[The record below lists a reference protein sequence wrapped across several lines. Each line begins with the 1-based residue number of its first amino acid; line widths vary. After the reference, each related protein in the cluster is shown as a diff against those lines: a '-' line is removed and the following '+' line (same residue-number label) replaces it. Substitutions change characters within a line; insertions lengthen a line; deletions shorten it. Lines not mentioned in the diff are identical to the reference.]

1 MPITI
6 IKNLNECW
14 KLKEGILHSIKLHL
28 EQTGHKMQKPNC
40 SRFLSF
46 RGFWSSPAI
55 IFFSFVLH
63 LKEHNWSKAE
73 LSQARNTQIEAIDL
87 NSILVIFTAKKAK
100 KFQLILTLLI
110 LWQTDIAKKYQTSLS
125 NCQAILIYALPYL
138 HKMNIENEWKFLVR
152 TI

>member
-1 MPITI
+1 MNQEELFILLQLYQFIIFQQI

-14 KLKEGILHSIKLHL
+14 KLKEGILHSIKLRL

-100 KFQLILTLLI
+100 KFQCFVNTYT
-110 LWQTDIAKKYQTSLS
+110 TDIMT
-125 NCQAILIYALPYL
+125 N
-138 HKMNIENEWKFLVR
+138 
-152 TI
+152 